1 MPKDISKATEQK
13 KPEAKSR
20 SKASAKAKAPAK
32 PATKAEAKPRRAAP
46 RRPGDDTAKARS
58 KVRAKVRAKTKAK
71 TAARSQAIA
80 MVTPV
85 DNVLVGAAMRSL
97 QASVPAA
104 IAVNTKLADIA
115 HANVSAGLELAR
127 DLASAKTPM
136 DAMRLGVSY
145 WFSHMNAVQAQAR
158 ALQGLSAAWVKTAS
172 EPVRA
177 G

>member
-1 MPKDISKATEQK
+1 MPKDITKATEQK
-13 KPEAKSR
+13 KPRAKSQ

-32 PATKAEAKPRRAAP
+32 PSKKTAAKPRRTTP
-46 RRPGDDTAKARS
+46 RRPGEAAAKAQ
-58 KVRAKVRAKTKAK
+58 TKAK
-71 TAARSQAIA
+71 RSARRRAAAV
-80 MVTPV
+80 VTPA
-85 DNVLVGAAMRSL
+85 DNVLVGAAIRSF

-115 HANVSAGLELAR
+115 HANMSAGLELAR

-145 WFSHMNAVQAQAR
+145 WFSHMSAVQAQAR
-158 ALQGLSAAWVKTAS
+158 ELQGLSAAWVKTAS

-177 G
+177 V

>member
-1 MPKDISKATEQK
+1 MPKDITKATEQK
-13 KPEAKSR
+13 KPRAKSQ

-32 PATKAEAKPRRAAP
+32 PSKKTAAKPRRTTP
-46 RRPGDDTAKARS
+46 RRPGEAAAKAQ
-58 KVRAKVRAKTKAK
+58 TKAK
-71 TAARSQAIA
+71 RSARRRAAGV
-80 MVTPV
+80 VTPA
-85 DNVLVGAAMRSL
+85 DNVLVGAAIRSF

-115 HANVSAGLELAR
+115 HANMSAGLELAR

-145 WFSHMNAVQAQAR
+145 WLSHMSAVQAQAR
-158 ALQGLSAAWVKTAS
+158 ELQGLSAAWVKTAS

-177 G
+177 V